1 MASFHAQLVAVMV
14 AAVAVLIG
22 CLMGDLPLADTL
34 DVVSV
39 FVLFGC
45 SMCVVRLMAGSALD
59 LYERAGDVIILGM
72 MLLF

>member
-14 AAVAVLIG
+14 AATAVLIG
-22 CLMGDLPLADTL
+22 CLMGDLPLAATL
-34 DVVSV
+34 DVASV

-45 SMCVVRLMAGSALD
+45 SMCVVRFMAGQALD
-59 LYERAGDVIILGM
+59 LYERFGDVIILGI